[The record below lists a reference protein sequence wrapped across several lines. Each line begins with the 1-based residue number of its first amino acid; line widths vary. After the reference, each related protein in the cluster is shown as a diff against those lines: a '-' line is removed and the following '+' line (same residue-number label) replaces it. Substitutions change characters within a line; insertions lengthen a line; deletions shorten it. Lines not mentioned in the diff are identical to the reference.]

1 MKKLL
6 KILFTIWAALWF
18 IGIMLLL
25 SPFIGIPILVS
36 RKGFHFSYQFVRLW
50 VALVSFF
57 TQIKFK
63 VYGKENLQNI
73 RSTIYVINH
82 TSYLDAPA
90 IPATLPW
97 AVKAL
102 GKKELSKVPIFGQL
116 VSGFAVWI
124 DRTDPKSRQEGQ
136 ERIKA
141 VLDSGTPIL
150 ISPEGT
156 RNNSNELLLPFRN
169 GAFRLAIE
177 TNTPITPLLFL
188 GANKLMPRG
197 TFLMKP
203 GTVHCYILPL
213 IPIEHSETVES
224 YKAKVREVMILGIQ
238 KYINDQ

>member
-1 MKKLL
+1 LKKLL

-18 IGIMLLL
+18 VGIMLLL
-25 SPFIGIPILVS
+25 SPFIGLPILVS
-36 RKGFHFSYQFVRLW
+36 RKGFRFSYQFVRLW

-57 TQIKFK
+57 TQIRFK
-63 VYGKENLQNI
+63 VYGKENLQNT

-136 ERIKA
+136 DRIKK

-203 GTVHCYILPL
+203 GKVHCYVLPL
-213 IPIEHSETVES
+213 VPIENLETVES

-238 KYINDQ
+238 EYVKDH

>member
-1 MKKLL
+1 
-6 KILFTIWAALWF
+6 
-18 IGIMLLL
+18 MLLL
-25 SPFIGIPILVS
+25 SPFIGLPIIVS
-36 RKGFHFSYQFVRLW
+36 RKGFRFSYQFVRLW

-57 TQIKFK
+57 TQIRFK
-63 VYGKENLQNI
+63 VYGKENLQNT

-136 ERIKA
+136 DRIKK

-203 GTVHCYILPL
+203 GKVHCYVLPL
-213 IPIEHSETVES
+213 VPIENLETVES
-224 YKAKVREVMILGIQ
+224 YKAKVREVMIFGIQ
-238 KYINDQ
+238 EYVKDH

>member
-1 MKKLL
+1 
-6 KILFTIWAALWF
+6 
-18 IGIMLLL
+18 MLLL
-25 SPFIGIPILVS
+25 SPFIGLPILVS
-36 RKGFHFSYQFVRLW
+36 RKGFRFSYQFVRLW

-57 TQIKFK
+57 TQIRFK
-63 VYGKENLQNI
+63 VYGKENLQNT

-136 ERIKA
+136 DRIKK

-203 GTVHCYILPL
+203 GKVHCYVLPL
-213 IPIEHSETVES
+213 VPIENLETVES

-238 KYINDQ
+238 EYVKDH

>member
-1 MKKLL
+1 
-6 KILFTIWAALWF
+6 
-18 IGIMLLL
+18 MLLL

-36 RKGFHFSYQFVRLW
+36 RKGFPVSYQFVRLW
-50 VALVSFF
+50 VALASFF
-57 TQIKFK
+57 TQVRFK
-63 VYGKENLQNI
+63 VHGKENLQN
-73 RSTIYVINH
+73 SHKTIYVINH

-90 IPATLPW
+90 IPAILPW

-102 GKKELSKVPIFGQL
+102 GKKELSIVPIFGQL

-136 ERIKA
+136 DRIKA

-156 RNNSNELLLPFRN
+156 RNNSKELLLPFKN

-224 YKAKVREVMILGIQ
+224 YKEKVREVMILGIQ
-238 KYINDQ
+238 KYIKDQ